1 MYYSPKDCS
10 NGQVLLPLLSERKV
24 NERIL
29 RSQTM
34 QMVVHMNLW
43 RPLMCCKLTVVN
55 PKIRRCLKH
64 RAVGT
69 DGNQRTL
76 PGYITSDLP
85 TTRALRRPPGP
96 TRTLK
101 WRVLLGKSGAF
112 CKNVMLH
119 IRVNSRGIL
128 DGSKMLPICESRG
141 RPK

>member
-10 NGQVLLPLLSERKV
+10 NGQVLPPLLSERKV

-85 TTRALRRPPGP
+85 TTRAYPYAEVEGAVGQKR
-96 TRTLK
+96 
-101 WRVLLGKSGAF
+101 RVLQKRDAPYQ
-112 CKNVMLH
+112 
-119 IRVNSRGIL
+119 I
-128 DGSKMLPICESRG
+128 E
-141 RPK
+141 